1 MADVKSSGNNGLM
14 YFLAGG
20 LLVGLIA
27 FGAYYYAEHSSA
39 NRADVT
45 ISVSENGIAIDGN

>member
-1 MADVKSSGNNGLM
+1 MADIKSSGNNGLM

-27 FGAYYYAEHSSA
+27 SAAYYYAEHASA
-39 NRADVT
+39 NKADVT